1 MNPKVYLITGPI
13 GSGKSTACN
22 YIKQHGKTTV
32 DLDIVSNS
40 ILESPESIDFLEKNF
55 KSCIIDGK
63 VDRKLL
69 AEIVFKEPSQ
79 LQILESYL
87 HPLVL
92 EKLTKIIGKAES
104 DVFIEV
110 SAPKNL
116 HKDFSS
122 IVIIADEKVRRE
134 RLKLRGMSPDDIDNR
149 INTQQNE
156 DWWRS
161 LGKVVEND
169 TLVGLENNLKKIIN
183 FKVISDFSPQG
194 DQPTAIQNLK
204 QGVINNLDYQTL
216 MGITGSGKSA
226 TIAWL
231 IEELQMPSLVL
242 APNKALAAQ
251 LANEFKQFF
260 PENRVEYF
268 VSYYDYY
275 QPEAYV
281 PRTDTFIEKDSNI
294 NEEIDRLRHSA
305 TSALL
310 LRKDVIVVY
319 SVSCIY
325 GLGSPQEYKNKIIP
339 LIKGS
344 EFELDKLLEELIK
357 QQYVRNDL
365 VVTRG
370 TFRLK
375 GDTLDIFP
383 VYEETIFRIEYFGD
397 EIENITRI
405 DPITGE
411 ILEKLTELAILPAS
425 HYVTSEDVMNNAL
438 SQIEKDMNKQ
448 IKKFEKE
455 EKLLEAQRIKQ
466 RTMFDL
472 EMLRELGVCS
482 GIENY
487 SRYFDGRNRGDH
499 PYTLLDFF
507 QEEFLMVVD
516 ESHIAIPQIR
526 GQFAGD
532 KSRKTTLV
540 DYGFRL
546 PAALDNRPLKFEEWQ
561 TKVKNTVLVSAT
573 PGKWENSNSQN
584 FVEQIIRPTGLIDP
598 KIVIRPTEN
607 QIEDL
612 LKEIKQVISK
622 GNRVLVTTLT
632 KKMSEALSDYFLKM
646 GIKTRYLHS
655 DIDTLERIEIL
666 RDLRKGEFD
675 VLVGINL
682 LREGLDLPEVQ
693 LVAILDAD
701 KEGFLRSETSLI
713 QTVGRA
719 ARNQEGYV
727 IMYADKITD
736 SMTFAINETE
746 RRRGIQQEH
755 NRVNNITPKTIQKEI
770 TDILELVEK
779 TRGSSNISI
788 SKSKL
793 NLNEASKTDLIKLSK
808 NIEKEMNLA
817 ADLLEF
823 ELAARLRDE
832 LKELKKEIN
841 NYSE

>member
-1 MNPKVYLITGPI
+1 MNKFEVVSEFQPK
-13 GSGKSTACN
+13 
-22 YIKQHGKTTV
+22 
-32 DLDIVSNS
+32 
-40 ILESPESIDFLEKNF
+40 
-55 KSCIIDGK
+55 
-63 VDRKLL
+63 
-69 AEIVFKEPSQ
+69 
-79 LQILESYL
+79 
-87 HPLVL
+87 
-92 EKLTKIIGKAES
+92 
-104 DVFIEV
+104 
-110 SAPKNL
+110 
-116 HKDFSS
+116 
-122 IVIIADEKVRRE
+122 
-134 RLKLRGMSPDDIDNR
+134 
-149 INTQQNE
+149 
-156 DWWRS
+156 
-161 LGKVVEND
+161 
-169 TLVGLENNLKKIIN
+169 
-183 FKVISDFSPQG
+183 G
-194 DQPTAIQNLK
+194 DQPNAIKKLK
-204 QGVINNLDYQTL
+204 EGLDKNISHQTL
-216 MGITGSGKSA
+216 KGITGSGKSA

-231 IEELQMPSLVL
+231 IEECQLPSLVL

-251 LANEFKQFF
+251 LANEFRQFF
-260 PENRVEYF
+260 PKNRVEYF

-281 PRTDTFIEKDSNI
+281 PRTDTFIEKDANI

-310 LRKDVIVVY
+310 LREDVIVVS

-325 GLGSPQEYKNKIIP
+325 GLGSPVEYRNKLIP
-339 LIKGS
+339 IIKGE
-344 EFELDKLLEELIK
+344 EFEIDNLLLQLVK

-365 VVTRG
+365 VVQRG
-370 TFRLK
+370 SFRLK

-383 VYEETIFRIEYFGD
+383 VYEETIFRIEFFGD
-397 EIENITRI
+397 EIENISRI

-425 HYVTSEDVMNNAL
+425 HYVISDESRKSAL
-438 SQIEKDMNKQ
+438 NQIEKDMLLQ
-448 IKKFEKE
+448 VEKFKSEN
-455 EKLLEAQRIKQ
+455 KLLEAQRIEQ
-466 RTMFDL
+466 RTKYDL
-472 EMLRELGVCS
+472 EMLSELGVCS

-487 SRYFDGRNRGDH
+487 SRYFDGRKPGQA
-499 PYTLLDFF
+499 PFTLLDFF
-507 QEEFLMVVD
+507 PSEFLMVVD

-526 GQFAGD
+526 GQYEGD

-546 PAALDNRPLKFEEWQ
+546 PSALDNRPLKFEEWED
-561 TKVKNTVLVSAT
+561 KVDKTILVSAT
-573 PGKWENSNSQN
+573 PGKWEKENSEK
-584 FVEQIIRPTGLIDP
+584 FVEQVIRPTGLIDP
-598 KIVIRPTEN
+598 KIVVKPTEN
-607 QIEDL
+607 QIQDL
-612 LKEIKQVISK
+612 LVEIESVVNN

-632 KKMSEALSDYFLKM
+632 KKMSEALSDYLLKA

-793 NLNEASKTDLIKLSK
+793 NLNDASKSDLIKLSK

-832 LKELKKEIN
+832 LKELKKEIS

>member
-1 MNPKVYLITGPI
+1 MNK
-13 GSGKSTACN
+13 
-22 YIKQHGKTTV
+22 
-32 DLDIVSNS
+32 
-40 ILESPESIDFLEKNF
+40 F
-55 KSCIIDGK
+55 
-63 VDRKLL
+63 
-69 AEIVFKEPSQ
+69 
-79 LQILESYL
+79 
-87 HPLVL
+87 
-92 EKLTKIIGKAES
+92 
-104 DVFIEV
+104 
-110 SAPKNL
+110 
-116 HKDFSS
+116 
-122 IVIIADEKVRRE
+122 
-134 RLKLRGMSPDDIDNR
+134 
-149 INTQQNE
+149 
-156 DWWRS
+156 
-161 LGKVVEND
+161 KVVSE
-169 TLVGLENNLKKIIN
+169 
-183 FKVISDFSPQG
+183 FKPEG
-194 DQPTAIQNLK
+194 DQPKAINKLK
-204 QGVINNLDYQTL
+204 EGLNKGYDFQTL

-281 PRTDTFIEKDSNI
+281 PRSDTFIEKDANI

-310 LRKDVIVVY
+310 MREDVIVVS

-325 GLGSPQEYKNKIIP
+325 GLGSPEEYKNKIIP
-339 LIKGS
+339 VIKGE
-344 EFELDKLLEELIK
+344 EFELDTLLTKLIK
-357 QQYVRNDL
+357 QQYIRNDL

-383 VYEETIFRIEYFGD
+383 VYEETIYRIEFFGD
-397 EIENITRI
+397 EVESISRI
-405 DPITGE
+405 DPVTGE
-411 ILEKLTELAILPAS
+411 ILEKLNELAILPAS
-425 HYVTSEDVMNNAL
+425 HYVSSENTIKDALKKIELDMNN
-438 SQIEKDMNKQ
+438 Q
-448 IKKFEKE
+448 IKSFEKNN
-455 EKLLEAQRIKQ
+455 KLLEAQRIKQ

-487 SRYFDGRNRGDH
+487 SRYFDGRKPGEAPH
-499 PYTLLDFF
+499 TLIDFF
-507 QEEFLMVVD
+507 PDNFLMVVD
-516 ESHIAIPQIR
+516 ESHIAIPQIK
-526 GQFAGD
+526 GQYEGD

-561 TKVKNTVLVSAT
+561 SKVSSTILVSAT
-573 PGKWENSNSQN
+573 PGKWENNNSKE
-584 FVEQIIRPTGLIDP
+584 FVEQVIRPTGLLDP
-598 KIVIRPTEN
+598 SVTVKPTTN
-607 QIEDL
+607 QIDDL
-612 LKEIKQVISK
+612 LNEIKSVIDI

-632 KKMSEALSDYFLKM
+632 KKMSESLSDYLLKM

-693 LVAILDAD
+693 LVAIMDAD

-713 QTVGRA
+713 QTIGRA
-719 ARNQEGYV
+719 ARNKDGYV
-727 IMYADKITD
+727 IMYADKMTD
-736 SMTFAINETE
+736 SITKAVFETN
-746 RRRGIQQEH
+746 RRREIQEEH
-755 NRVNNITPKTIQKEI
+755 NKKYGIKPETIKKEV
-770 TDILELVEK
+770 TDILEMVEK
-779 TRGSSNISI
+779 NRPSKEDIKSRSDTNLKNASKEDLYKI
-788 SKSKL
+788 SK
-793 NLNEASKTDLIKLSK
+793 D
-808 NIEKEMNLA
+808 IEKEMHLA

-823 ELAARLRDE
+823 EVAARLRDE
-832 LKELKKEIN
+832 LREINKEIM
-841 NYSE
+841 ELPK

>member
-1 MNPKVYLITGPI
+1 MNK
-13 GSGKSTACN
+13 
-22 YIKQHGKTTV
+22 
-32 DLDIVSNS
+32 
-40 ILESPESIDFLEKNF
+40 
-55 KSCIIDGK
+55 
-63 VDRKLL
+63 
-69 AEIVFKEPSQ
+69 
-79 LQILESYL
+79 
-87 HPLVL
+87 
-92 EKLTKIIGKAES
+92 
-104 DVFIEV
+104 
-110 SAPKNL
+110 
-116 HKDFSS
+116 
-122 IVIIADEKVRRE
+122 
-134 RLKLRGMSPDDIDNR
+134 
-149 INTQQNE
+149 
-156 DWWRS
+156 
-161 LGKVVEND
+161 
-169 TLVGLENNLKKIIN
+169 
-183 FKVISDFSPQG
+183 FKVISDFTPQG
-194 DQPTAIQNLK
+194 DQPKAIQNLK
-204 QGVINNLDYQTL
+204 NGVKNNLDYQTL

-310 LRKDVIVVY
+310 LRKDVIVVS

-339 LIKGS
+339 LYKGE
-344 EFELDKLLEELIK
+344 EFELDQLLEELIR
-357 QQYVRNDL
+357 QQYIRNDL

-397 EIENITRI
+397 VIENIIRI
-405 DPITGE
+405 DPVTGE

-438 SQIEKDMNKQ
+438 NQIENDMNKQ
-448 IKKFEKE
+448 IQKFEKE
-455 EKLLEAQRIKQ
+455 DKLLEAQRIKQ

-487 SRYFDGRNRGDH
+487 SRYFDGRKPGDP

-561 TKVKNTVLVSAT
+561 GKINNTVLVSAT
-573 PGKWENSNSQN
+573 PGKWENANSGN

-598 KIVIRPTEN
+598 NIIIRPTEN

-612 LKEIKQVISK
+612 LKEIHQVIAK

-666 RDLRKGEFD
+666 RDLRKGVFD

-682 LREGLDLPEVQ
+682 LREGLDLPEVE
-693 LVAILDAD
+693 LVAIMDAD

-713 QTVGRA
+713 QTIGRA
-719 ARNQEGYV
+719 ARNKDGYV
-727 IMYADKITD
+727 IMYADRKTD
-736 SMTFAINETE
+736 SISKSVYETE
-746 RRRGIQQEH
+746 RRREIQIAH
-755 NRVNNITPKTIQKEI
+755 NKKYGITPTTISKEI
-770 TDILELVEK
+770 TDILEMVEK
-779 TRGSSNISI
+779 NRPSKEDMDFKSNIDLS
-788 SKSKL
+788 
-793 NLNEASKTDLIKLSK
+793 NASKQDLYKISK
-808 NIEKEMNLA
+808 NIEKEMKVA

-832 LKELKKEIN
+832 LKEIKKEIMELP
-841 NYSE
+841 S

>member
-1 MNPKVYLITGPI
+1 MNK
-13 GSGKSTACN
+13 
-22 YIKQHGKTTV
+22 
-32 DLDIVSNS
+32 
-40 ILESPESIDFLEKNF
+40 
-55 KSCIIDGK
+55 
-63 VDRKLL
+63 
-69 AEIVFKEPSQ
+69 
-79 LQILESYL
+79 
-87 HPLVL
+87 
-92 EKLTKIIGKAES
+92 
-104 DVFIEV
+104 
-110 SAPKNL
+110 
-116 HKDFSS
+116 
-122 IVIIADEKVRRE
+122 
-134 RLKLRGMSPDDIDNR
+134 
-149 INTQQNE
+149 
-156 DWWRS
+156 
-161 LGKVVEND
+161 
-169 TLVGLENNLKKIIN
+169 
-183 FKVISDFSPQG
+183 FKVISDFTPQG
-194 DQPTAIQNLK
+194 DQPKAIQNLK
-204 QGVINNLDYQTL
+204 NGVTNGLDYQTL

-310 LRKDVIVVY
+310 LRKDVIVVS

-339 LIKGS
+339 LFKGE
-344 EFELDKLLEELIK
+344 EFELDQLLEELIR

-383 VYEETIFRIEYFGD
+383 VYEETIFRVEYFGD
-397 EIENITRI
+397 TIENILRI
-405 DPITGE
+405 DPVTGE

-438 SQIEKDMNKQ
+438 NQIEKDMNKQ
-448 IKKFEKE
+448 IKKFEKQD
-455 EKLLEAQRIKQ
+455 KLLEAQRIKQ

-487 SRYFDGRNRGDH
+487 SRYFDGRKPGDP

-561 TKVKNTVLVSAT
+561 GKIKNTVLVSAT
-573 PGKWENSNSQN
+573 PGKWENANSSN

-598 KIVIRPTEN
+598 NIIIRPTEN

-612 LKEIKQVISK
+612 LKEIKQVIDK

-682 LREGLDLPEVQ
+682 LREGLDLPEEE
-693 LVAILDAD
+693 LVAIMDAD

-713 QTVGRA
+713 QTIGRA
-719 ARNQEGYV
+719 ARNKDGYV
-727 IMYADKITD
+727 IMYADRKTD
-736 SMTFAINETE
+736 SIAKSVYETD
-746 RRRGIQQEH
+746 RRREIQIAH
-755 NRVNNITPKTIQKEI
+755 NKKYGITPTTISKEI
-770 TDILELVEK
+770 TDILEMVEK
-779 TRGSSNISI
+779 NRPSRDDMDFKSNIDLS
-788 SKSKL
+788 
-793 NLNEASKTDLIKLSK
+793 NASKQDLYKISK
-808 NIEKEMNLA
+808 NIEKEMKVA

-832 LKELKKEIN
+832 LKEIKKEIMELP
-841 NYSE
+841 S

>member
-1 MNPKVYLITGPI
+1 MNK
-13 GSGKSTACN
+13 
-22 YIKQHGKTTV
+22 
-32 DLDIVSNS
+32 
-40 ILESPESIDFLEKNF
+40 
-55 KSCIIDGK
+55 
-63 VDRKLL
+63 
-69 AEIVFKEPSQ
+69 
-79 LQILESYL
+79 
-87 HPLVL
+87 
-92 EKLTKIIGKAES
+92 
-104 DVFIEV
+104 
-110 SAPKNL
+110 
-116 HKDFSS
+116 
-122 IVIIADEKVRRE
+122 
-134 RLKLRGMSPDDIDNR
+134 
-149 INTQQNE
+149 
-156 DWWRS
+156 
-161 LGKVVEND
+161 
-169 TLVGLENNLKKIIN
+169 
-183 FKVISDFSPQG
+183 FKVISDFTPQG
-194 DQPTAIQNLK
+194 DQPKAIQNLK
-204 QGVINNLDYQTL
+204 NGVKNNLDYQTL

-310 LRKDVIVVY
+310 LRKDVIVVS

-339 LIKGS
+339 LFKGE
-344 EFELDKLLEELIK
+344 EFELDQLLEELIR

-375 GDTLDIFP
+375 GDTLDSFP

-397 EIENITRI
+397 EIENILRI
-405 DPITGE
+405 DPVTGE

-438 SQIEKDMNKQ
+438 EKIENDMNKQ

-455 EKLLEAQRIKQ
+455 DKLLEAQRIKQ
-466 RTMFDL
+466 RTLFDL
-472 EMLRELGVCS
+472 EMLKELGVCS

-487 SRYFDGRNRGDH
+487 SRYFDGRKPGDA

-561 TKVKNTVLVSAT
+561 GKVKNTVLVSAT
-573 PGKWENSNSQN
+573 PGKWENANSQN

-598 KIVIRPTEN
+598 NIIIRPTEN

-612 LKEIKQVISK
+612 LKEINQVIAK
-622 GNRVLVTTLT
+622 GNRILVTTLT

-655 DIDTLERIEIL
+655 GIDTLERIEIL

-682 LREGLDLPEVQ
+682 LREGLDLPEVE
-693 LVAILDAD
+693 LVAIMDAD

-713 QTVGRA
+713 QTIGRA
-719 ARNQEGYV
+719 ARNKDGYV
-727 IMYADKITD
+727 IMYADRKTD
-736 SMTFAINETE
+736 SISKSVYETE
-746 RRRGIQQEH
+746 RRREIQMAH
-755 NRVNNITPKTIQKEI
+755 NKKYGITPTTISKEI
-770 TDILELVEK
+770 TDILEMVEK
-779 TRGSSNISI
+779 NRPSKREMDFKSNIDLS
-788 SKSKL
+788 
-793 NLNEASKTDLIKLSK
+793 NASKQDLYKISK
-808 NIEKEMNLA
+808 NIEKEMKVA

-832 LKELKKEIN
+832 LKEIKKEIMELP
-841 NYSE
+841 S

>member
-1 MNPKVYLITGPI
+1 MNK
-13 GSGKSTACN
+13 
-22 YIKQHGKTTV
+22 
-32 DLDIVSNS
+32 
-40 ILESPESIDFLEKNF
+40 
-55 KSCIIDGK
+55 
-63 VDRKLL
+63 
-69 AEIVFKEPSQ
+69 
-79 LQILESYL
+79 
-87 HPLVL
+87 
-92 EKLTKIIGKAES
+92 
-104 DVFIEV
+104 
-110 SAPKNL
+110 
-116 HKDFSS
+116 
-122 IVIIADEKVRRE
+122 
-134 RLKLRGMSPDDIDNR
+134 
-149 INTQQNE
+149 
-156 DWWRS
+156 
-161 LGKVVEND
+161 
-169 TLVGLENNLKKIIN
+169 
-183 FKVISDFSPQG
+183 FKVISDFIPQG
-194 DQPTAIQNLK
+194 DQPNAIQNLK
-204 QGVINNLDYQTL
+204 KGVLNNLDFQTL

-226 TIAWL
+226 TVAWL
-231 IEELQMPSLVL
+231 IEELQMPALVL

-310 LRKDVIVVY
+310 LRKDVIVVS

-339 LIKGS
+339 LIKGT
-344 EFELDKLLEELIK
+344 EFELDQLLEELIK

-455 EKLLEAQRIKQ
+455 DKLLEAQRIKQ

-487 SRYFDGRNRGDH
+487 SRYFDGRSPGDP

-561 TKVKNTVLVSAT
+561 GKVKNTVLVSAT

-584 FVEQIIRPTGLIDP
+584 FVEQIIRPTGLLDP
-598 KIVIRPTEN
+598 NIIIRPTQN

-682 LREGLDLPEVQ
+682 LREGLDLPEVE
-693 LVAILDAD
+693 LVAIMDAD

-713 QTVGRA
+713 QTIGRA
-719 ARNQEGYV
+719 ARNKDGYV
-727 IMYADKITD
+727 IMYADRKTD
-736 SMTFAINETE
+736 SINKSVYETN
-746 RRRGIQQEH
+746 RRREIQMAH
-755 NRVNNITPKTIQKEI
+755 NEKFDITPTTISKEI
-770 TDILELVEK
+770 TDILEMVEK
-779 TRGSSNISI
+779 NRPSKDEMKFMSNI
-788 SKSKL
+788 
-793 NLNEASKTDLIKLSK
+793 NLKNASKQDLYKISK
-808 NIEKEMNLA
+808 NIEKEMKVA

-832 LKELKKEIN
+832 LKEIKKEIMELP
-841 NYSE
+841 S

>member
-1 MNPKVYLITGPI
+1 MNKFEVVSEFQPK
-13 GSGKSTACN
+13 
-22 YIKQHGKTTV
+22 
-32 DLDIVSNS
+32 
-40 ILESPESIDFLEKNF
+40 
-55 KSCIIDGK
+55 
-63 VDRKLL
+63 
-69 AEIVFKEPSQ
+69 
-79 LQILESYL
+79 
-87 HPLVL
+87 
-92 EKLTKIIGKAES
+92 
-104 DVFIEV
+104 
-110 SAPKNL
+110 
-116 HKDFSS
+116 
-122 IVIIADEKVRRE
+122 
-134 RLKLRGMSPDDIDNR
+134 
-149 INTQQNE
+149 
-156 DWWRS
+156 
-161 LGKVVEND
+161 
-169 TLVGLENNLKKIIN
+169 
-183 FKVISDFSPQG
+183 G
-194 DQPTAIQNLK
+194 DQPNAIKELK
-204 QGVINNLDYQTL
+204 EGLDKNISHQTL
-216 MGITGSGKSA
+216 KGITGSGKSA

-231 IEELQMPSLVL
+231 IEECQLPSLVL

-251 LANEFKQFF
+251 LANEFRQFF
-260 PENRVEYF
+260 PKNRVEYF

-281 PRTDTFIEKDSNI
+281 PRTDTFIEKDANI

-310 LRKDVIVVY
+310 LREDVIVVS

-325 GLGSPQEYKNKIIP
+325 GLGSPVEYRNKLIP
-339 LIKGS
+339 IIKGE
-344 EFELDKLLEELIK
+344 EFEVDNLLLQLVK

-365 VVTRG
+365 VVQRG
-370 TFRLK
+370 SFRLK

-383 VYEETIFRIEYFGD
+383 VYEETIFRIEFFGD
-397 EIENITRI
+397 EVENISRI

-425 HYVTSEDVMNNAL
+425 HYVISDESRKSAL
-438 SQIEKDMNKQ
+438 NQIEKDMLIQ
-448 IKKFEKE
+448 VEKFKSEN
-455 EKLLEAQRIKQ
+455 KLLEAQRIEQ
-466 RTMFDL
+466 RTKYDL
-472 EMLRELGVCS
+472 EMLSELGVCS

-487 SRYFDGRNRGDH
+487 SRYFDGRKPGQA
-499 PYTLLDFF
+499 PFTLLDFF
-507 QEEFLMVVD
+507 PSEFLMVVD

-526 GQFAGD
+526 GQYEGD

-546 PAALDNRPLKFEEWQ
+546 PSALDNRPLKFEEWED
-561 TKVKNTVLVSAT
+561 KVDKTILVSAT
-573 PGKWENSNSQN
+573 PGKWEKENSEK
-584 FVEQIIRPTGLIDP
+584 FVEQVIRPTGLIDP
-598 KIVIRPTEN
+598 KIVVKPTEN
-607 QIEDL
+607 QIQDL
-612 LKEIKQVISK
+612 LVEIESVVNN

-632 KKMSEALSDYFLKM
+632 KKMSEALSDYLLKA

-793 NLNEASKTDLIKLSK
+793 NLNDASKTDLIKLSK

>member
-1 MNPKVYLITGPI
+1 MNKFEVVSEFQPK
-13 GSGKSTACN
+13 
-22 YIKQHGKTTV
+22 
-32 DLDIVSNS
+32 
-40 ILESPESIDFLEKNF
+40 
-55 KSCIIDGK
+55 
-63 VDRKLL
+63 
-69 AEIVFKEPSQ
+69 
-79 LQILESYL
+79 
-87 HPLVL
+87 
-92 EKLTKIIGKAES
+92 
-104 DVFIEV
+104 
-110 SAPKNL
+110 
-116 HKDFSS
+116 
-122 IVIIADEKVRRE
+122 
-134 RLKLRGMSPDDIDNR
+134 
-149 INTQQNE
+149 
-156 DWWRS
+156 
-161 LGKVVEND
+161 
-169 TLVGLENNLKKIIN
+169 
-183 FKVISDFSPQG
+183 G
-194 DQPTAIQNLK
+194 DQPNAIKELK
-204 QGVINNLDYQTL
+204 EGLDKNISHQTL
-216 MGITGSGKSA
+216 KGITGSGKSA

-231 IEELQMPSLVL
+231 IEECQLPSLVL

-251 LANEFKQFF
+251 LANEFRQFF
-260 PENRVEYF
+260 PKNRVEYF

-281 PRTDTFIEKDSNI
+281 PRTDTFIEKDANI

-310 LRKDVIVVY
+310 LREDVIVVS

-325 GLGSPQEYKNKIIP
+325 GLGSPVEYRNKLIP
-339 LIKGS
+339 IIKGE
-344 EFELDKLLEELIK
+344 EFEVDNLLLQLVK

-365 VVTRG
+365 VVQRG
-370 TFRLK
+370 SFRLK

-383 VYEETIFRIEYFGD
+383 VYEETIFRIEFFGD
-397 EIENITRI
+397 VIENISRI

-425 HYVTSEDVMNNAL
+425 HYVISDESRKSAL
-438 SQIEKDMNKQ
+438 NQIEKDMLLQ
-448 IKKFEKE
+448 VEKFKSEN
-455 EKLLEAQRIKQ
+455 KLLEAQRIEQ
-466 RTMFDL
+466 RTKYDL
-472 EMLRELGVCS
+472 EMLSELGVCS

-487 SRYFDGRNRGDH
+487 SRYFDGRKPGQA
-499 PYTLLDFF
+499 PFTLLDFF
-507 QEEFLMVVD
+507 PSEFLMVVD

-526 GQFAGD
+526 GQYEGD

-546 PAALDNRPLKFEEWQ
+546 PSALDNRPLKFEEWED
-561 TKVKNTVLVSAT
+561 KVDKTILVSAT
-573 PGKWENSNSQN
+573 PGKWEKENSEK
-584 FVEQIIRPTGLIDP
+584 FVEQVIRPTGLIDP
-598 KIVIRPTEN
+598 KIVVKPTEN
-607 QIEDL
+607 QIQDL
-612 LKEIKQVISK
+612 LVEIESVVNN

-632 KKMSEALSDYFLKM
+632 KKMSEALSDYLLKA

-793 NLNEASKTDLIKLSK
+793 NLNDASKSDLIKLSK

>member
-1 MNPKVYLITGPI
+1 MNKF
-13 GSGKSTACN
+13 
-22 YIKQHGKTTV
+22 
-32 DLDIVSNS
+32 
-40 ILESPESIDFLEKNF
+40 E
-55 KSCIIDGK
+55 
-63 VDRKLL
+63 
-69 AEIVFKEPSQ
+69 
-79 LQILESYL
+79 
-87 HPLVL
+87 
-92 EKLTKIIGKAES
+92 
-104 DVFIEV
+104 
-110 SAPKNL
+110 
-116 HKDFSS
+116 
-122 IVIIADEKVRRE
+122 
-134 RLKLRGMSPDDIDNR
+134 
-149 INTQQNE
+149 
-156 DWWRS
+156 
-161 LGKVVEND
+161 
-169 TLVGLENNLKKIIN
+169 
-183 FKVISDFSPQG
+183 VISEFQPKG
-194 DQPTAIQNLK
+194 DQPNAIKELK
-204 QGVINNLDYQTL
+204 NGLDKNISHQTL

-231 IEELQMPSLVL
+231 IEECQLPSLVL

-251 LANEFKQFF
+251 LANEFRQFF
-260 PENRVEYF
+260 PKNRVEYF

-281 PRTDTFIEKDSNI
+281 PRTDTFIEKDANI

-310 LRKDVIVVY
+310 LREDVIVVS

-325 GLGSPQEYKNKIIP
+325 GLGSPAEYRNKLIP
-339 LIKGS
+339 IIKGQD
-344 EFELDKLLEELIK
+344 FEIDNLLLQLVK

-365 VVTRG
+365 VVQRG
-370 TFRLK
+370 SFRLK

-383 VYEETIFRIEYFGD
+383 VYEETIFRIEFFGD
-397 EIENITRI
+397 EIENISRI
-405 DPITGE
+405 DPTTGE
-411 ILEKLTELAILPAS
+411 ILEKLTEVAILPAS
-425 HYVTSEDVMNNAL
+425 HYVISDESRKSAL
-438 SQIEKDMNKQ
+438 KQIQKDMNVQ
-448 IKKFEKE
+448 IKKFESE
-455 EKLLEAQRIKQ
+455 NKLLEAQRIEQ
-466 RTMFDL
+466 RTKYDL
-472 EMLRELGVCS
+472 EMLSELGICS

-487 SRYFDGRNRGDH
+487 SRYFDGRKPGEA
-499 PYTLLDFF
+499 PFTLLDFF
-507 QEEFLMVVD
+507 PKEFLMVVD

-526 GQFAGD
+526 GQYEGD

-546 PAALDNRPLKFEEWQ
+546 PSALDNRPLKFDEWEA
-561 TKVKNTVLVSAT
+561 KVDKTILVSAT
-573 PGKWENSNSQN
+573 PGKWEKENSKT
-584 FVEQIIRPTGLIDP
+584 FIEQVIRPTGLVDP
-598 KIVIRPTEN
+598 KIIVKSTEN
-607 QIEDL
+607 QIKDL
-612 LKEIKQVISK
+612 LTEIESVVDN

-632 KKMSEALSDYFLKM
+632 KKMSEALSDYLIKA

-713 QTVGRA
+713 QTIGRA

-736 SMTFAINETE
+736 SMTYAISETE

-755 NRVNNITPKTIQKEI
+755 NRINNITPKTIQKEI

-793 NLNEASKTDLIKLSK
+793 NINDASKNDLIKLSK

-832 LKELKKEIN
+832 LKELRREIN
-841 NYSE
+841 SITE

>member
-1 MNPKVYLITGPI
+1 MNK
-13 GSGKSTACN
+13 
-22 YIKQHGKTTV
+22 
-32 DLDIVSNS
+32 
-40 ILESPESIDFLEKNF
+40 
-55 KSCIIDGK
+55 
-63 VDRKLL
+63 
-69 AEIVFKEPSQ
+69 
-79 LQILESYL
+79 
-87 HPLVL
+87 
-92 EKLTKIIGKAES
+92 
-104 DVFIEV
+104 
-110 SAPKNL
+110 
-116 HKDFSS
+116 
-122 IVIIADEKVRRE
+122 
-134 RLKLRGMSPDDIDNR
+134 
-149 INTQQNE
+149 
-156 DWWRS
+156 
-161 LGKVVEND
+161 
-169 TLVGLENNLKKIIN
+169 
-183 FKVISDFSPQG
+183 FKVISDFTPQG
-194 DQPTAIQNLK
+194 DQPKAIQNLK
-204 QGVINNLDYQTL
+204 NGVTRGLDYQTL

-310 LRKDVIVVY
+310 LRKDVIVVS

-339 LIKGS
+339 LFKGE
-344 EFELDKLLEELIK
+344 EFELDQLLEELIR

-383 VYEETIFRIEYFGD
+383 VYEETIFRVEYFGD
-397 EIENITRI
+397 EIENILRI
-405 DPITGE
+405 DPVTGE

-438 SQIEKDMNKQ
+438 NQIEKDMNKQ
-448 IKKFEKE
+448 IKKFEKQD
-455 EKLLEAQRIKQ
+455 KLLEAQRIKQ

-487 SRYFDGRNRGDH
+487 SRYFDGRKPGDP

-561 TKVKNTVLVSAT
+561 GKIKNTVLVSAT
-573 PGKWENSNSQN
+573 PGKWENANSSN

-598 KIVIRPTEN
+598 NIIIRPTEN

-612 LKEIKQVISK
+612 LKEIKQVIDK

-682 LREGLDLPEVQ
+682 LREGLDLPEVE
-693 LVAILDAD
+693 LVAIMDAD

-713 QTVGRA
+713 QTIGRA
-719 ARNQEGYV
+719 ARNKDGYV
-727 IMYADKITD
+727 IMYADRKTD
-736 SMTFAINETE
+736 SIAKSVYETD
-746 RRRGIQQEH
+746 RRREIQIAH
-755 NRVNNITPKTIQKEI
+755 NKKYGITPTTISKEI
-770 TDILELVEK
+770 TDILEMVEK
-779 TRGSSNISI
+779 NRPSRDDMDFKSNIDLS
-788 SKSKL
+788 
-793 NLNEASKTDLIKLSK
+793 NASKQDLYKISK
-808 NIEKEMNLA
+808 NIEKEMKVA

-832 LKELKKEIN
+832 LKEIKKEIMELP
-841 NYSE
+841 S

>member
-1 MNPKVYLITGPI
+1 MNK
-13 GSGKSTACN
+13 
-22 YIKQHGKTTV
+22 
-32 DLDIVSNS
+32 
-40 ILESPESIDFLEKNF
+40 
-55 KSCIIDGK
+55 
-63 VDRKLL
+63 
-69 AEIVFKEPSQ
+69 
-79 LQILESYL
+79 
-87 HPLVL
+87 
-92 EKLTKIIGKAES
+92 
-104 DVFIEV
+104 
-110 SAPKNL
+110 
-116 HKDFSS
+116 
-122 IVIIADEKVRRE
+122 
-134 RLKLRGMSPDDIDNR
+134 
-149 INTQQNE
+149 
-156 DWWRS
+156 
-161 LGKVVEND
+161 
-169 TLVGLENNLKKIIN
+169 

-194 DQPTAIQNLK
+194 DQPNAIQNLK

-310 LRKDVIVVY
+310 LRKDVIVVS

-344 EFELDKLLEELIK
+344 EFELDKLLEELIR

-397 EIENITRI
+397 EIENISRI

-455 EKLLEAQRIKQ
+455 DKLLEAQRIKQ

-487 SRYFDGRNRGDH
+487 SRYFDGRNPGDP

-507 QEEFLMVVD
+507 QDEFLMVVD

-682 LREGLDLPEVQ
+682 LREGLDLPEVE
-693 LVAILDAD
+693 LVAIMDAD

-713 QTVGRA
+713 QTIGRA
-719 ARNQEGYV
+719 ARNKDGYV
-727 IMYADKITD
+727 IMYADRKTD
-736 SMTFAINETE
+736 SISKSVFETN
-746 RRRGIQQEH
+746 RRREIQMAH
-755 NRVNNITPKTIQKEI
+755 NEKYNITPTTISKEI
-770 TDILELVEK
+770 TDILEMVEK
-779 TRGSSNISI
+779 NRPSKDDMTFRSNIDL
-788 SKSKL
+788 K
-793 NLNEASKTDLIKLSK
+793 NASKQDLYKISK
-808 NIEKEMNLA
+808 NIEKEMKVA

-832 LKELKKEIN
+832 LKEIKKEIMELPN
-841 NYSE
+841 

>member
-1 MNPKVYLITGPI
+1 MNK
-13 GSGKSTACN
+13 
-22 YIKQHGKTTV
+22 
-32 DLDIVSNS
+32 
-40 ILESPESIDFLEKNF
+40 
-55 KSCIIDGK
+55 
-63 VDRKLL
+63 
-69 AEIVFKEPSQ
+69 
-79 LQILESYL
+79 
-87 HPLVL
+87 
-92 EKLTKIIGKAES
+92 
-104 DVFIEV
+104 
-110 SAPKNL
+110 
-116 HKDFSS
+116 
-122 IVIIADEKVRRE
+122 
-134 RLKLRGMSPDDIDNR
+134 
-149 INTQQNE
+149 
-156 DWWRS
+156 
-161 LGKVVEND
+161 
-169 TLVGLENNLKKIIN
+169 
-183 FKVISDFSPQG
+183 FKVISDFTPQG
-194 DQPTAIQNLK
+194 DQPKAIQNLK
-204 QGVINNLDYQTL
+204 NGVTKGLDYQTL

-310 LRKDVIVVY
+310 LRKDVIVVS

-339 LIKGS
+339 LFKGA
-344 EFELDKLLEELIK
+344 EFELDQLLEELIR

-383 VYEETIFRIEYFGD
+383 VYEETIFRVEYFGD
-397 EIENITRI
+397 TIENILRI
-405 DPITGE
+405 DPVTGE

-438 SQIEKDMNKQ
+438 NQIEKDMNKQ
-448 IKKFEKE
+448 IKKFEKQD
-455 EKLLEAQRIKQ
+455 KLLEAQRIKQ

-487 SRYFDGRNRGDH
+487 SRYFDGRKPGDP

-561 TKVKNTVLVSAT
+561 GKIKNTVLVSAT
-573 PGKWENSNSQN
+573 PGKWENANSSN

-598 KIVIRPTEN
+598 NIIIRPTEN

-612 LKEIKQVISK
+612 LKEIKQVIDK

-682 LREGLDLPEVQ
+682 LREGLDLPEVE
-693 LVAILDAD
+693 LVAIMDAD

-713 QTVGRA
+713 QTIGRA
-719 ARNQEGYV
+719 ARNKDGYV
-727 IMYADKITD
+727 IMYADRKTD
-736 SMTFAINETE
+736 SIAKSVYETD
-746 RRRGIQQEH
+746 RRREIQIAH
-755 NRVNNITPKTIQKEI
+755 NKKYGITPTTISKEI
-770 TDILELVEK
+770 TDILEMVEK
-779 TRGSSNISI
+779 NRPSRDDMDFKSNIDLS
-788 SKSKL
+788 
-793 NLNEASKTDLIKLSK
+793 NASKQDLYKISK
-808 NIEKEMNLA
+808 NIEKEMKVA

-832 LKELKKEIN
+832 LKEIKKEIMELP
-841 NYSE
+841 S

>member
-1 MNPKVYLITGPI
+1 MNKFEVVSEFQPK
-13 GSGKSTACN
+13 
-22 YIKQHGKTTV
+22 
-32 DLDIVSNS
+32 
-40 ILESPESIDFLEKNF
+40 
-55 KSCIIDGK
+55 
-63 VDRKLL
+63 
-69 AEIVFKEPSQ
+69 
-79 LQILESYL
+79 
-87 HPLVL
+87 
-92 EKLTKIIGKAES
+92 
-104 DVFIEV
+104 
-110 SAPKNL
+110 
-116 HKDFSS
+116 
-122 IVIIADEKVRRE
+122 
-134 RLKLRGMSPDDIDNR
+134 
-149 INTQQNE
+149 
-156 DWWRS
+156 
-161 LGKVVEND
+161 
-169 TLVGLENNLKKIIN
+169 
-183 FKVISDFSPQG
+183 G
-194 DQPTAIQNLK
+194 DQPNAIKELK
-204 QGVINNLDYQTL
+204 DGLDKNISHQTL
-216 MGITGSGKSA
+216 KGITGSGKSA

-231 IEELQMPSLVL
+231 IEECQLPSLVL

-251 LANEFKQFF
+251 LANEFRQFF
-260 PENRVEYF
+260 PKNRVEYF

-281 PRTDTFIEKDSNI
+281 PRTDTFIEKDANI

-310 LRKDVIVVY
+310 LREDVIVVS

-325 GLGSPQEYKNKIIP
+325 GLGSPVEYRNKLIP
-339 LIKGS
+339 IIKGE
-344 EFELDKLLEELIK
+344 EFEVDNLLLQLVK

-365 VVTRG
+365 VVQRG
-370 TFRLK
+370 SFRLK

-383 VYEETIFRIEYFGD
+383 VYEETIFRIEFFGD
-397 EIENITRI
+397 EIENISRI

-425 HYVTSEDVMNNAL
+425 HYVISDESRKSAL
-438 SQIEKDMNKQ
+438 NQIEKDMLLQ
-448 IKKFEKE
+448 VEKFKSEN
-455 EKLLEAQRIKQ
+455 KLLEAQRIEQ
-466 RTMFDL
+466 RTKYDL
-472 EMLRELGVCS
+472 EMLSELGVCS

-487 SRYFDGRNRGDH
+487 SRYFDGRKPGQA
-499 PYTLLDFF
+499 PFTLLDFF
-507 QEEFLMVVD
+507 PSEFLMVVD

-526 GQFAGD
+526 GQYEGD

-546 PAALDNRPLKFEEWQ
+546 PSALDNRPLKFEEWED
-561 TKVKNTVLVSAT
+561 KVDKTILVSAT
-573 PGKWENSNSQN
+573 PGKWEKENSEK
-584 FVEQIIRPTGLIDP
+584 FVEQVIRPTGLIDP
-598 KIVIRPTEN
+598 KIVVKPTEN
-607 QIEDL
+607 QIQDL
-612 LKEIKQVISK
+612 LVEIESVVNN

-632 KKMSEALSDYFLKM
+632 KKMSEALSDYLLKA

-736 SMTFAINETE
+736 SMSFAINETE

-779 TRGSSNISI
+779 TRGRSNISI

-793 NLNEASKTDLIKLSK
+793 NLNDASKSDLIKLSK

-832 LKELKKEIN
+832 LKELKKEII

>member
-1 MNPKVYLITGPI
+1 MNK
-13 GSGKSTACN
+13 
-22 YIKQHGKTTV
+22 
-32 DLDIVSNS
+32 
-40 ILESPESIDFLEKNF
+40 
-55 KSCIIDGK
+55 
-63 VDRKLL
+63 
-69 AEIVFKEPSQ
+69 
-79 LQILESYL
+79 
-87 HPLVL
+87 
-92 EKLTKIIGKAES
+92 
-104 DVFIEV
+104 
-110 SAPKNL
+110 
-116 HKDFSS
+116 
-122 IVIIADEKVRRE
+122 
-134 RLKLRGMSPDDIDNR
+134 
-149 INTQQNE
+149 
-156 DWWRS
+156 
-161 LGKVVEND
+161 
-169 TLVGLENNLKKIIN
+169 
-183 FKVISDFSPQG
+183 FKVISDFIPQG
-194 DQPTAIQNLK
+194 DQPNAIQNLK
-204 QGVINNLDYQTL
+204 KGVLNNLDFQTL

-226 TIAWL
+226 TVAWL
-231 IEELQMPSLVL
+231 IEELQMPALVL

-310 LRKDVIVVY
+310 LRKDVIVVS

-339 LIKGS
+339 LIKGT
-344 EFELDKLLEELIK
+344 EFELDQLLEELIK

-455 EKLLEAQRIKQ
+455 DKLLEAQRIKQ

-487 SRYFDGRNRGDH
+487 SRYFDGRSPGDP

-561 TKVKNTVLVSAT
+561 GKVKNTVLVSAT

-584 FVEQIIRPTGLIDP
+584 FVEQIIRPTGLLDP
-598 KIVIRPTEN
+598 NIIIRPTQN

-682 LREGLDLPEVQ
+682 LREGLDLPEVE
-693 LVAILDAD
+693 LVAIMDAD

-713 QTVGRA
+713 QTIGRA
-719 ARNQEGYV
+719 ARNKDGYV
-727 IMYADKITD
+727 IMYADRKTD
-736 SMTFAINETE
+736 SITKSVYETN
-746 RRRGIQQEH
+746 RRREIQMAH
-755 NRVNNITPKTIQKEI
+755 NEKFDITPTTISKEI
-770 TDILELVEK
+770 TDILEMVEK
-779 TRGSSNISI
+779 NRPSKDEMKFMSNI
-788 SKSKL
+788 
-793 NLNEASKTDLIKLSK
+793 NLKNASKQDLYKISK
-808 NIEKEMNLA
+808 NIEKEMKVA

-832 LKELKKEIN
+832 LKEIKKEIMELP
-841 NYSE
+841 S

>member
-1 MNPKVYLITGPI
+1 MNKFEVVSEFQPK
-13 GSGKSTACN
+13 
-22 YIKQHGKTTV
+22 
-32 DLDIVSNS
+32 
-40 ILESPESIDFLEKNF
+40 
-55 KSCIIDGK
+55 
-63 VDRKLL
+63 
-69 AEIVFKEPSQ
+69 
-79 LQILESYL
+79 
-87 HPLVL
+87 
-92 EKLTKIIGKAES
+92 
-104 DVFIEV
+104 
-110 SAPKNL
+110 
-116 HKDFSS
+116 
-122 IVIIADEKVRRE
+122 
-134 RLKLRGMSPDDIDNR
+134 
-149 INTQQNE
+149 
-156 DWWRS
+156 
-161 LGKVVEND
+161 
-169 TLVGLENNLKKIIN
+169 
-183 FKVISDFSPQG
+183 G
-194 DQPTAIQNLK
+194 DQPNAIKELK
-204 QGVINNLDYQTL
+204 EGLDKNISHQTL
-216 MGITGSGKSA
+216 KGITGSGKSA

-231 IEELQMPSLVL
+231 IEECQLPSLVL

-251 LANEFKQFF
+251 LANEFRQFF
-260 PENRVEYF
+260 PKNRVEYF

-281 PRTDTFIEKDSNI
+281 PRTDTFIEKDANI

-310 LRKDVIVVY
+310 LREDVIVVS

-325 GLGSPQEYKNKIIP
+325 GLGSPVEYRNKLIP
-339 LIKGS
+339 IIKGE
-344 EFELDKLLEELIK
+344 EFEVDNLLLQLVK

-365 VVTRG
+365 VVQRG
-370 TFRLK
+370 SFRLK

-383 VYEETIFRIEYFGD
+383 VYEETIFRIEFFGD
-397 EIENITRI
+397 EIENISRI

-425 HYVTSEDVMNNAL
+425 HYVISDESRKSAL
-438 SQIEKDMNKQ
+438 NQIEKDMLLQ
-448 IKKFEKE
+448 VEKFKSEN
-455 EKLLEAQRIKQ
+455 KLLEAQRIEQ
-466 RTMFDL
+466 RTKYDL
-472 EMLRELGVCS
+472 EMLSELGVCS

-487 SRYFDGRNRGDH
+487 SRYFDGRKPGQA
-499 PYTLLDFF
+499 PFTLLDFF
-507 QEEFLMVVD
+507 PSEFLMVVD

-526 GQFAGD
+526 GQYEGD

-546 PAALDNRPLKFEEWQ
+546 PSALDNRPLKFEEWED
-561 TKVKNTVLVSAT
+561 KVDKTILVSAT
-573 PGKWENSNSQN
+573 PGKWEKENSEK
-584 FVEQIIRPTGLIDP
+584 FVEQVIRPTGLIDP
-598 KIVIRPTEN
+598 KIVVKPTEN
-607 QIEDL
+607 QIQDL
-612 LKEIKQVISK
+612 LVEIESVVNN

-632 KKMSEALSDYFLKM
+632 KKMSEALSDYLLKA

-779 TRGSSNISI
+779 TRGRSNISI

-793 NLNEASKTDLIKLSK
+793 NLNDASKSDLIKLSK

>member
-1 MNPKVYLITGPI
+1 MNKFEVVSEFQPK
-13 GSGKSTACN
+13 
-22 YIKQHGKTTV
+22 
-32 DLDIVSNS
+32 
-40 ILESPESIDFLEKNF
+40 
-55 KSCIIDGK
+55 
-63 VDRKLL
+63 
-69 AEIVFKEPSQ
+69 
-79 LQILESYL
+79 
-87 HPLVL
+87 
-92 EKLTKIIGKAES
+92 
-104 DVFIEV
+104 
-110 SAPKNL
+110 
-116 HKDFSS
+116 
-122 IVIIADEKVRRE
+122 
-134 RLKLRGMSPDDIDNR
+134 
-149 INTQQNE
+149 
-156 DWWRS
+156 
-161 LGKVVEND
+161 
-169 TLVGLENNLKKIIN
+169 
-183 FKVISDFSPQG
+183 G
-194 DQPTAIQNLK
+194 DQPNAIKKLK
-204 QGVINNLDYQTL
+204 EGLDKNISHQTL
-216 MGITGSGKSA
+216 KGITGSGKSA

-231 IEELQMPSLVL
+231 IEECQLPSLVL

-251 LANEFKQFF
+251 LANEFRQFF
-260 PENRVEYF
+260 PKNRVEYF

-281 PRTDTFIEKDSNI
+281 PRTDTFIEKDANI

-310 LRKDVIVVY
+310 LREDVIVVS

-325 GLGSPQEYKNKIIP
+325 GLGSPVEYRNKLIP
-339 LIKGS
+339 IIKGE
-344 EFELDKLLEELIK
+344 EFEVDNLLLQLVK

-365 VVTRG
+365 VVQRG
-370 TFRLK
+370 SFRLK

-383 VYEETIFRIEYFGD
+383 VYEETIFRIEFFGD
-397 EIENITRI
+397 EIENISRI

-425 HYVTSEDVMNNAL
+425 HYVISDESRKSAL
-438 SQIEKDMNKQ
+438 NQIEKDMLLQ
-448 IKKFEKE
+448 VEKFKSEN
-455 EKLLEAQRIKQ
+455 KLLEAQRIEQ
-466 RTMFDL
+466 RTKYDL
-472 EMLRELGVCS
+472 EMLSELGVCS

-487 SRYFDGRNRGDH
+487 SRYFDGRKPGQA
-499 PYTLLDFF
+499 PFTLLDFF
-507 QEEFLMVVD
+507 PSEFLMVVD

-526 GQFAGD
+526 GQYEGD

-546 PAALDNRPLKFEEWQ
+546 PSALDNRPLKFEEWED
-561 TKVKNTVLVSAT
+561 KVDKTILVSAT
-573 PGKWENSNSQN
+573 PGKWEKENSEK
-584 FVEQIIRPTGLIDP
+584 FVEQVIRPTGLIDP
-598 KIVIRPTEN
+598 KIVVKPTEN
-607 QIEDL
+607 QIQDL
-612 LKEIKQVISK
+612 LVEIESVVNN

-632 KKMSEALSDYFLKM
+632 KKMSEALSDYLLKA

-793 NLNEASKTDLIKLSK
+793 NLNDASKSDLIKLSK

>member
-1 MNPKVYLITGPI
+1 MNKFEVVSEFQPK
-13 GSGKSTACN
+13 
-22 YIKQHGKTTV
+22 
-32 DLDIVSNS
+32 
-40 ILESPESIDFLEKNF
+40 
-55 KSCIIDGK
+55 
-63 VDRKLL
+63 
-69 AEIVFKEPSQ
+69 
-79 LQILESYL
+79 
-87 HPLVL
+87 
-92 EKLTKIIGKAES
+92 
-104 DVFIEV
+104 
-110 SAPKNL
+110 
-116 HKDFSS
+116 
-122 IVIIADEKVRRE
+122 
-134 RLKLRGMSPDDIDNR
+134 
-149 INTQQNE
+149 
-156 DWWRS
+156 
-161 LGKVVEND
+161 
-169 TLVGLENNLKKIIN
+169 
-183 FKVISDFSPQG
+183 G
-194 DQPTAIQNLK
+194 DQPNAIKELK
-204 QGVINNLDYQTL
+204 EGLDKNISHQTL
-216 MGITGSGKSA
+216 KGITGSGKSA

-231 IEELQMPSLVL
+231 IEECQLPSLVL

-251 LANEFKQFF
+251 LANEFRQFF
-260 PENRVEYF
+260 PKNRVEYF

-281 PRTDTFIEKDSNI
+281 PRTDTFIEKDANI

-310 LRKDVIVVY
+310 LREDVIVVS

-325 GLGSPQEYKNKIIP
+325 GLGSPVEYRNKLIP
-339 LIKGS
+339 IIKGE
-344 EFELDKLLEELIK
+344 EFEIDNLLLQLVK

-365 VVTRG
+365 VVQRG
-370 TFRLK
+370 SFRLK

-383 VYEETIFRIEYFGD
+383 VYEETIFRIEFFGD
-397 EIENITRI
+397 EIENISRI

-425 HYVTSEDVMNNAL
+425 HYVISDESRKSAL
-438 SQIEKDMNKQ
+438 NQIEKDMLLQ
-448 IKKFEKE
+448 VEKFKSEN
-455 EKLLEAQRIKQ
+455 KLLEAQRIEQ
-466 RTMFDL
+466 RTKYDL
-472 EMLRELGVCS
+472 EMLSELGVCS

-487 SRYFDGRNRGDH
+487 SRYFDGRQPGQA
-499 PYTLLDFF
+499 PFTLLDFF
-507 QEEFLMVVD
+507 PSEFLMVVD

-526 GQFAGD
+526 GQYEGD

-546 PAALDNRPLKFEEWQ
+546 PSALDNRPLKFEEWED
-561 TKVKNTVLVSAT
+561 KVDKTILVSAT
-573 PGKWENSNSQN
+573 PGKWEKENSEK
-584 FVEQIIRPTGLIDP
+584 FVEQVIRPTGLIDP
-598 KIVIRPTEN
+598 KIVVKPTEN
-607 QIEDL
+607 QIQDL
-612 LKEIKQVISK
+612 LVEIESVVNN

-632 KKMSEALSDYFLKM
+632 KKMSEALSDYLLKA

-793 NLNEASKTDLIKLSK
+793 NLNDASKSDLIKLSK

>member
-1 MNPKVYLITGPI
+1 MNK
-13 GSGKSTACN
+13 
-22 YIKQHGKTTV
+22 
-32 DLDIVSNS
+32 
-40 ILESPESIDFLEKNF
+40 
-55 KSCIIDGK
+55 
-63 VDRKLL
+63 
-69 AEIVFKEPSQ
+69 
-79 LQILESYL
+79 
-87 HPLVL
+87 
-92 EKLTKIIGKAES
+92 
-104 DVFIEV
+104 
-110 SAPKNL
+110 
-116 HKDFSS
+116 
-122 IVIIADEKVRRE
+122 
-134 RLKLRGMSPDDIDNR
+134 
-149 INTQQNE
+149 
-156 DWWRS
+156 
-161 LGKVVEND
+161 
-169 TLVGLENNLKKIIN
+169 
-183 FKVISDFSPQG
+183 FKVISDFIPQG
-194 DQPTAIQNLK
+194 DQPKAIQNLK
-204 QGVINNLDYQTL
+204 NGVTNGLDYQTL

-310 LRKDVIVVY
+310 LRKDVIVVS

-339 LIKGS
+339 LFKGE
-344 EFELDKLLEELIK
+344 EFELDQLLEELIR

-383 VYEETIFRIEYFGD
+383 VYEETIFRVEYFGD
-397 EIENITRI
+397 EIENILRI
-405 DPITGE
+405 DPVTGE

-438 SQIEKDMNKQ
+438 NQIEKDMNKQ
-448 IKKFEKE
+448 IKKFEKQD
-455 EKLLEAQRIKQ
+455 KLLEAQRIKQ

-487 SRYFDGRNRGDH
+487 SRYFDGRNPGDP

-561 TKVKNTVLVSAT
+561 GKIKNTVLVSAT
-573 PGKWENSNSQN
+573 PGKWENANSSN

-598 KIVIRPTEN
+598 NIIIRPTEN

-612 LKEIKQVISK
+612 LKEINQVIGR

-682 LREGLDLPEVQ
+682 LREGLDLPEVE
-693 LVAILDAD
+693 LVAIMDAD

-713 QTVGRA
+713 QTIGRA
-719 ARNQEGYV
+719 ARNKDGYV
-727 IMYADKITD
+727 IMYADRKTD
-736 SMTFAINETE
+736 SIAKSVYETE
-746 RRRGIQQEH
+746 RRREIQIAH
-755 NRVNNITPKTIQKEI
+755 NKKYGITPTTISKEI
-770 TDILELVEK
+770 TDILEMVEK
-779 TRGSSNISI
+779 NRPSRDDMDFKSNIDLS
-788 SKSKL
+788 
-793 NLNEASKTDLIKLSK
+793 NASKQDLYKISK
-808 NIEKEMNLA
+808 NIEKEMKVA

-832 LKELKKEIN
+832 LKEIKKEIMELP
-841 NYSE
+841 S

>member
-1 MNPKVYLITGPI
+1 MNKF
-13 GSGKSTACN
+13 
-22 YIKQHGKTTV
+22 
-32 DLDIVSNS
+32 
-40 ILESPESIDFLEKNF
+40 E
-55 KSCIIDGK
+55 
-63 VDRKLL
+63 
-69 AEIVFKEPSQ
+69 
-79 LQILESYL
+79 
-87 HPLVL
+87 
-92 EKLTKIIGKAES
+92 
-104 DVFIEV
+104 
-110 SAPKNL
+110 
-116 HKDFSS
+116 
-122 IVIIADEKVRRE
+122 
-134 RLKLRGMSPDDIDNR
+134 
-149 INTQQNE
+149 
-156 DWWRS
+156 
-161 LGKVVEND
+161 
-169 TLVGLENNLKKIIN
+169 
-183 FKVISDFSPQG
+183 VISEFQPKG
-194 DQPTAIQNLK
+194 DQPNAIKELK
-204 QGVINNLDYQTL
+204 EGLDNNIPHQTL
-216 MGITGSGKSA
+216 KGITGSGKSA

-231 IEELQMPSLVL
+231 IEECQLPSLVL

-251 LANEFKQFF
+251 LANEFRQFF
-260 PENRVEYF
+260 PNNRVEYF

-281 PRTDTFIEKDSNI
+281 PRTDTFIEKDANI

-310 LRKDVIVVY
+310 LRDDVIVVS

-325 GLGSPQEYKNKIIP
+325 GLGSPSEYRNKLIP
-339 LIKGS
+339 IIKGQD
-344 EFELDKLLEELIK
+344 FEIENLLLQLVK

-365 VVTRG
+365 VVQRG
-370 TFRLK
+370 SFRLK

-383 VYEETIFRIEYFGD
+383 VYEETIFRIEFFGD
-397 EIENITRI
+397 EIENISRI
-405 DPITGE
+405 DPTTGE
-411 ILEKLTELAILPAS
+411 ILEKLTEVAILPAS
-425 HYVTSEDVMNNAL
+425 HYVISDESRNSAL
-438 SQIEKDMNKQ
+438 KQIEKDMHLQ
-448 IKKFEKE
+448 IKQFESE
-455 EKLLEAQRIKQ
+455 NKLLEAQRIEQ
-466 RTMFDL
+466 RTKYDL
-472 EMLRELGVCS
+472 EMISELGVCS

-487 SRYFDGRNRGDH
+487 SRYFDGRKPGEA
-499 PYTLLDFF
+499 PFTLLDFF
-507 QEEFLMVVD
+507 PKEFLMVVD

-526 GQFAGD
+526 GQYEGD

-546 PAALDNRPLKFEEWQ
+546 PSALDNRPLKFDEWEEKINK
-561 TKVKNTVLVSAT
+561 TILVSAT
-573 PGKWENSNSQN
+573 PGKWEKENSEK
-584 FVEQIIRPTGLIDP
+584 FIEQVIRPTGLVDP
-598 KIVIRPTEN
+598 RIIIKPTEN
-607 QIEDL
+607 QIQDL
-612 LKEIKQVISK
+612 LKEIESVVDN

-632 KKMSEALSDYFLKM
+632 KKMSEALSDYLIKA

-713 QTVGRA
+713 QTIGRA

-736 SMTFAINETE
+736 SMTFAISETE
-746 RRRGIQQEH
+746 RRRKIQQEH
-755 NRVNNITPKTIQKEI
+755 NRINNITPKTIQKEI

-793 NLNEASKTDLIKLSK
+793 NINDASKNDLIKLSK

-832 LKELKKEIN
+832 LKELRREIN
-841 NYSE
+841 SITE

>member
-1 MNPKVYLITGPI
+1 MNK
-13 GSGKSTACN
+13 
-22 YIKQHGKTTV
+22 
-32 DLDIVSNS
+32 
-40 ILESPESIDFLEKNF
+40 
-55 KSCIIDGK
+55 
-63 VDRKLL
+63 
-69 AEIVFKEPSQ
+69 
-79 LQILESYL
+79 
-87 HPLVL
+87 
-92 EKLTKIIGKAES
+92 
-104 DVFIEV
+104 
-110 SAPKNL
+110 
-116 HKDFSS
+116 
-122 IVIIADEKVRRE
+122 
-134 RLKLRGMSPDDIDNR
+134 
-149 INTQQNE
+149 
-156 DWWRS
+156 
-161 LGKVVEND
+161 
-169 TLVGLENNLKKIIN
+169 
-183 FKVISDFSPQG
+183 FKVISDFTPQG
-194 DQPTAIQNLK
+194 DQPKAIQNLK
-204 QGVINNLDYQTL
+204 NGVTNGLDYQTL

-310 LRKDVIVVY
+310 LRKDVIVVS

-339 LIKGS
+339 LFKGE
-344 EFELDKLLEELIK
+344 EFELDQLLEELIR

-383 VYEETIFRIEYFGD
+383 VYEETIFRVEYFGD
-397 EIENITRI
+397 TIENILRI
-405 DPITGE
+405 DPVTGE

-438 SQIEKDMNKQ
+438 NQIEKDMNKQ
-448 IKKFEKE
+448 IKKFEKQD
-455 EKLLEAQRIKQ
+455 KLLEAQRIKQ

-487 SRYFDGRNRGDH
+487 SRYFDGRNPGDP

-561 TKVKNTVLVSAT
+561 GKIKNTVLVSAT
-573 PGKWENSNSQN
+573 PGKWENANSSN

-598 KIVIRPTEN
+598 NIIIRPTEN

-612 LKEIKQVISK
+612 LKEINQVIGR

-682 LREGLDLPEVQ
+682 LREGLDLPEVE
-693 LVAILDAD
+693 LVAIMDAD

-713 QTVGRA
+713 QTIGRA
-719 ARNQEGYV
+719 ARNKDGYV
-727 IMYADKITD
+727 IMYADRKTD
-736 SMTFAINETE
+736 SIAKSVYETE
-746 RRRGIQQEH
+746 RRREIQIAH
-755 NRVNNITPKTIQKEI
+755 NKKYGITPTTISKEI
-770 TDILELVEK
+770 TDILEMVEK
-779 TRGSSNISI
+779 NRPSRDDMDFKSNIDLS
-788 SKSKL
+788 
-793 NLNEASKTDLIKLSK
+793 NASKQDLYKISK
-808 NIEKEMNLA
+808 NIEKEMKVA

-832 LKELKKEIN
+832 LKEIKKEIMELP
-841 NYSE
+841 S

>member
-1 MNPKVYLITGPI
+1 MNK
-13 GSGKSTACN
+13 
-22 YIKQHGKTTV
+22 
-32 DLDIVSNS
+32 
-40 ILESPESIDFLEKNF
+40 
-55 KSCIIDGK
+55 
-63 VDRKLL
+63 
-69 AEIVFKEPSQ
+69 
-79 LQILESYL
+79 
-87 HPLVL
+87 
-92 EKLTKIIGKAES
+92 
-104 DVFIEV
+104 
-110 SAPKNL
+110 
-116 HKDFSS
+116 
-122 IVIIADEKVRRE
+122 
-134 RLKLRGMSPDDIDNR
+134 
-149 INTQQNE
+149 
-156 DWWRS
+156 
-161 LGKVVEND
+161 
-169 TLVGLENNLKKIIN
+169 
-183 FKVISDFSPQG
+183 FKVISDFTPQG
-194 DQPTAIQNLK
+194 DQPKAIQNLK
-204 QGVINNLDYQTL
+204 NGVKNKLDYQTL

-310 LRKDVIVVY
+310 LRKDVIVVS

-339 LIKGS
+339 LFKGE
-344 EFELDKLLEELIK
+344 EFELDNLLEELIR
-357 QQYVRNDL
+357 QQYIRNDL

-383 VYEETIFRIEYFGD
+383 VYEETIFRVEYFGD
-397 EIENITRI
+397 EIENILRI
-405 DPITGE
+405 DPVTGE
-411 ILEKLTELAILPAS
+411 ILERLTELAILPAS

-438 SQIEKDMNKQ
+438 ENIENDMNKQ
-448 IKKFEKE
+448 IKKFEKDD
-455 EKLLEAQRIKQ
+455 KLLEAQRIKQ

-487 SRYFDGRNRGDH
+487 SRYFDGRKPGDA

-561 TKVKNTVLVSAT
+561 GKVKNTVLVSAT
-573 PGKWENSNSQN
+573 PGKWENANSQN

-598 KIVIRPTEN
+598 NIIIRPTEN

-612 LKEIKQVISK
+612 LKEINQVIAK

-655 DIDTLERIEIL
+655 GIDTLERIEIL

-682 LREGLDLPEVQ
+682 LREGLDLPEVE
-693 LVAILDAD
+693 LVAIMDAD

-713 QTVGRA
+713 QTIGRA
-719 ARNQEGYV
+719 ARNKDGYV
-727 IMYADKITD
+727 IMYADRKTD
-736 SMTFAINETE
+736 SISKSVYETD
-746 RRRGIQQEH
+746 RRREIQMAH
-755 NRVNNITPKTIQKEI
+755 NKKYGITPTTINKEI
-770 TDILELVEK
+770 TDILEMVEK
-779 TRGSSNISI
+779 NRPSKDDMDFKSNIDLSNASKQDLYKI
-788 SKSKL
+788 SKS
-793 NLNEASKTDLIKLSK
+793 
-808 NIEKEMNLA
+808 IEKEMKVA

-832 LKELKKEIN
+832 LKEIKKEIMELPN
-841 NYSE
+841 